1 VRVRPIR
8 DYSLKLC
15 GNAAKI
21 AILVFVAASPA
32 RQAYAEQPA
41 LPALRLRDVL
51 EEVLR
56 ANPGLRAARARASAA
71 RFEPARVS
79 SYDDPVVS
87 WEAWNA
93 PESFRIDEADNN
105 IFKLSQKIPFP
116 GKRSLAGR
124 MAERDADVASADASE
139 RSLAGRMAERDADVA
154 SADASASERDLVAMV
169 KRAYYTLWQ
178 SHQNLTIYSRDQAL
192 VERFAKIAEQKY
204 AIGQVAQPD
213 VLRSQV
219 ELTRTLNRVT
229 TETLARDSARA
240 ELNALLG
247 RSPNEPLGLPEE
259 PSTPQ
264 LEQTEEDL
272 SALAL
277 KNRPEV
283 SAKAAIVQR
292 ELVKLSIA
300 KLDYLPD
307 FEVSVSRFV
316 NFQSRDGFGAMASVS
331 LPFVNKRKYDAELD
345 GARAAVA
352 SAEAE
357 YRQVTDRVAREVR
370 QAFLRTRAALLQRE
384 LLVHTHVPLAEHTLG
399 ASEIGYQTGKVDFL
413 SLVDS
418 LRAVESVHL
427 EHVAAEAELAKA
439 FADLELAVGA
449 PIAGG
454 EAR

>member
-15 GNAAKI
+15 GSAAKI
-21 AILVFVAASPA
+21 AILVFFAASPA
-32 RQAYAEQPA
+32 RQARAEEPA
-41 LPALRLRDVL
+41 LPALRLSDAIA
-51 EEVLR
+51 EALR
-56 ANPGLRAARARASAA
+56 ANPRLQAVRERASAA
-71 RFEPARVS
+71 RAEPARVS

-87 WEAWNA
+87 WEAWNT

-105 IFKLSQKIPFP
+105 IFKLSQRIPFP
-116 GKRSLAGR
+116 GK
-124 MAERDADVASADASE
+124 

-169 KRAYYTLWQ
+169 KRTYYTLWQ
-178 SHQNLTIYSRDQAL
+178 SHQNLTIYSRDEAL

-219 ELTRTLNRVT
+219 ELTRTLNHVT
-229 TETLARDSARA
+229 IETLARDSARA

-247 RSPNEPLGLPEE
+247 RSPNEPLGLPED
-259 PSTPQ
+259 PSTPK
-264 LEQTEEDL
+264 LVQTEEDL
-272 SALAL
+272 GAIAL

-283 SAKAAIVQR
+283 SAKAALVER
-292 ELVKLSIA
+292 ERDKLSIA

-316 NFQSRDGFGAMASVS
+316 NYQSRDGFGAMASVS

-352 SAEAE
+352 SAEAD
-357 YRQVTDRVAREVR
+357 YRQITNRVAREVR
-370 QAFLRTRAALLQRE
+370 QAFLRARAALLQRE
-384 LLVHTHVPLAEHTLG
+384 LLVHTHVPLAEQTLG

-413 SLVDS
+413 TLLDS
-418 LRAVESVHL
+418 FRAVESVHL
-427 EHVAAEAELAKA
+427 EHVAAEAEMARA

>member
-8 DYSLKLC
+8 DHSLKFC
-15 GNAAKI
+15 GSAARI

-32 RQAYAEQPA
+32 RQACAEEPA
-41 LPALRLRDVL
+41 VPALRLSEVL
-51 EEVLR
+51 EEALR
-56 ANPGLRAARARASAA
+56 ANPGLRAVRERASAA
-71 RFEPARVS
+71 RSEPTRVS

-87 WEAWNA
+87 WEAWNT

-124 MAERDADVASADASE
+124 MAERDADVAT
-139 RSLAGRMAERDADVA
+139 AGAN
-154 SADASASERDLVAMV
+154 ASERDLVAMV

-178 SHQNLTIYSRDQAL
+178 NHQNLTIYSRDEAL

-213 VLRSQV
+213 VLRAQV
-219 ELTRTLNRVT
+219 ELTRTLKHVT
-229 TETLARDSARA
+229 TETLAIDSASA
-240 ELNALLG
+240 ELNTLLG
-247 RSPNEPLGLPEE
+247 RAPNKPLGLPEE
-259 PSTPQ
+259 PATPK
-264 LEQTEEDL
+264 LEQGEQGLT
-272 SALAL
+272 ALAL

-283 SAKAAIVQR
+283 SAKAAIVER
-292 ELVKLSIA
+292 ERAKLSIA

-331 LPFVNKRKYDAELD
+331 LPFINKHKYDAELD
-345 GARAAVA
+345 GARAALA

-357 YRQVTDRVAREVR
+357 YREVTDRVARQVR
-370 QAFLRTRAALLQRE
+370 QALLRARTALLERD
-384 LLVHTHVPLAEHTLG
+384 LLVRTHVPLAEQTLG

-418 LRAVESVHL
+418 FRAVESVHL
-427 EHVAAEAELAKA
+427 EHVAAEAELAKG

-454 EAR
+454 EAQ